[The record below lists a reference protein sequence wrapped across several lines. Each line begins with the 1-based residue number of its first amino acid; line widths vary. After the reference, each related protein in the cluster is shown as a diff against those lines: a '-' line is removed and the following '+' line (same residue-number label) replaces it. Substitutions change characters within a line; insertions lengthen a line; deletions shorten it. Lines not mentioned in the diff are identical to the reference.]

1 MCLKMIC
8 LQINKIYLLLL
19 FLAKCT
25 ENINLSNL
33 SILANLTIL
42 GNLSIPGIISIL
54 INLSILSNLC
64 ILAQNFWAIRAF

>member
-8 LQINKIYLLLL
+8 LQINKIYVLSTI
-19 FLAKCT
+19 FPAKCT

-33 SILANLTIL
+33 SILGNLTIL

-54 INLSILSNLC
+54 INLSIL
-64 ILAQNFWAIRAF
+64 AQNFWAI